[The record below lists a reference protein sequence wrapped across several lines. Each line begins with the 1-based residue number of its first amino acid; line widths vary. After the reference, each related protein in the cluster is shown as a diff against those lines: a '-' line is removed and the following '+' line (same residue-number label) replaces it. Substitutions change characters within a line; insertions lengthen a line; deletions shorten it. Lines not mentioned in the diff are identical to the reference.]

1 MRRALKFLLLVP
13 IVGALLPWTYNR
25 VDPRLFDIPFFYW
38 FQLMWV
44 PIGVTITALVV
55 GGSNE

>member
-1 MRRALKFLLLVP
+1 
-13 IVGALLPWTYNR
+13 
-25 VDPRLFDIPFFYW
+25 LFDIPFFYW

-55 GGSNE
+55 GSSSE

>member
-1 MRRALKFLLLVP
+1 VRRALKFLLLVP